1 MSEYRN
7 ELHDNKKWI
16 INLKGGFKVE
26 KKVCYSI
33 VSSTRFSRNE
43 ENRSIIEENIK
54 KGENHFLIRN
64 DDYGECFEV
73 DFEKPISEEE
83 NENWILE
90 AVIDFAERYKITE
103 FELWKKHEDDSTYDK
118 GFGIVIVGS
127 MDNPILKFKE
137 VYSGSLED
145 WNITW
150 GKGKQTYEKIYFK
163 LAL

>member
-83 NENWILE
+83 NENWKRLLILLKD
-90 AVIDFAERYKITE
+90 IKLQNLSCGKNMRMILHMIKDL
-103 FELWKKHEDDSTYDK
+103 EL
-118 GFGIVIVGS
+118 
-127 MDNPILKFKE
+127 
-137 VYSGSLED
+137 
-145 WNITW
+145 
-150 GKGKQTYEKIYFK
+150 
-163 LAL
+163 